1 MSIGDSTD
9 YRPVPTATDECVARW
24 AEHTGLDRHALELCL
39 ADPERQIVDKPPRW
53 SGLSASSASRF
64 LVSGGGEACF
74 VLVDSE
80 MPGGGESA
88 VTCVI
93 RNRSMLARGL
103 PAPAPR
109 RGLPL
114 AIIGVVLVILIA
126 AGVAAWFLLKDD
138 DNSKPAPPKDT
149 TSRGLLSAELVTD
162 QGRGLKGV
170 TVGRAK
176 LVHARRGSRPREVC
190 AVARKR
196 GKSIGRYCVE
206 IDGTNV
212 VSRWVVPRGKPDRD
226 RFRVFCTGLARQQNR
241 CTAKPL

>member
-9 YRPVPTATDECVARW
+9 YQPVPTATDECVARW

-39 ADPERQIVDKPPRW
+39 ADPERQIVDRPPRW

-74 VLVDSE
+74 VLVSSE

-114 AIIGVVLVILIA
+114 AIIGLVLLVLV
-126 AGVAAWFLLKDD
+126 AGGAVAYFVLKDND
-138 DNSKPAPPKDT
+138 KSGPAPPKDT
-149 TSRGLLSAELVTD
+149 TSRGLLNAELAAD
-162 QGRGLKGV
+162 QTKGLKGV

-190 AVARKR
+190 AVARKG
-196 GKSIGRYCVE
+196 GKPFGRYCVE
-206 IDGTNV
+206 IEGTSV
-212 VSRWVVPRGKPDRD
+212 VSRWFVPRGKADRD
-226 RFRVFCTGLARQQNR
+226 RFRVFCTGVARQQNR